1 MTNQEK
7 KQYLRRY
14 QTINAD
20 INQMCEELSEWRTKA
35 TKITP
40 TISDMPKSDGG
51 ENRLQGAVDHI
62 VEIESKINAR
72 IDELVQAREE
82 VMQVIEAVDDPKLR
96 LILKHRY
103 INGGKWEQIAVDL
116 GYDYRW
122 LLRLHGQALNKL
134 TIESH
139 Y

>member
-14 QTINAD
+14 QAINAD

-40 TISDMPKSDGG
+40 TISDMPKSNGG

-82 VMQVIEAVDDPKLR
+82 VLRVIEDVEDPDLR
-96 LILKHRY
+96 LLLKYRY
-103 INGGKWEQIAVDL
+103 INGLTWEKLAVEMS
-116 GYDYRW
+116 YTYRNV
-122 LLRLHGQALNKL
+122 LYLHGKALNKL
-134 TIESH
+134 VFS
-139 Y
+139 